1 MSRPGV
7 TLEDVRQAAEAIQAQ
22 GERPTVE
29 RVRAMTAGSASTVL
43 RHLQTL
49 RAEAETQPATAGT
62 DTPEPAQVD
71 AQSVDADR
79 AAPIAEAI
87 RALALVQVEAAIASE
102 RQRWESE
109 RRVLVDSHR
118 AEVTALHDATQSQ
131 AQAAEADRK
140 AAADLLAEFSASAD
154 NERAEAE
161 ARIEALELE
170 LAQEREAA
178 GRLVKEAAD
187 IRAELVQTQADL
199 GKATAVLAERQ
210 TAAAAALDRAERD
223 TAGRLDAERRA
234 AGAEAQAQAATERA
248 AREESR
254 VEQMRTALIDLERRL
269 ARCEGATD
277 HRAKTAKTQAAG

>member
-7 TLEDVRQAAEAIQAQ
+7 TFEDVRQAAEAIQAQ

-49 RAEAETQPATAGT
+49 RAEAETQPATATGT
-62 DTPEPAQVD
+62 QEPAQVD
-71 AQSVDADR
+71 GQPVDADR
-79 AAPIAEAI
+79 AAPIADAI
-87 RALALVQVEAAIASE
+87 RTFALTQLEAAIVTE
-102 RQRWESE
+102 RQRWEAE
-109 RRVLVDSHR
+109 RRVLVDAHR
-118 AEVTALHDATQSQ
+118 AELAALHDASQVQTQ
-131 AQAAEADRK
+131 A
-140 AAADLLAEFSASAD
+140 AAADREAASALLAEFSASAD

-187 IRAELVQTQADL
+187 IRAELVKTQADL

-254 VEQMRTALIDLERRL
+254 IEQMRTELIDLERKL

-277 HRAKTAKTQAAG
+277 RAKAAKTQAVG